1 MLVFN
6 KLELGICVII
16 LDVLVE
22 FSLVFQNTEA
32 AFGRCSTK
40 IIVQQDDVMK
50 YSFYAPVVKIR
61 KVLHPN
67 LLETEIYRRYFSNNL
82 TTSSEQCYTSRWL
95 LWADLHGW
103 SPKAAAKIIFKVLM
117 VTNMF
122 YFLPGR
128 HVKVERTFMDCF
140 KCTFRWTVWAR
151 RISFRF
157 CSKIVFQQKKK
168 KKIFLF

>member
-1 MLVFN
+1 MLVSN

-16 LDVLVE
+16 LDVLVK

-40 IIVQQDDVMK
+40 TVVQQHDVMK
-50 YSFYAPVVKIR
+50 YSFSTPVVKSR

-67 LLETEIYRRYFSNNL
+67 LLKTEICRRYFSNNL
-82 TTSSEQCYTSRWL
+82 TTSSDQCYTSRWL
-95 LWADLHGW
+95 LWADLHGC
-103 SPKAAAKIIFKVLM
+103 SSKAAAKIIFKVLM

-122 YFLPGR
+122 YFLQWR

-140 KCTFRWTVWAR
+140 KCTFQWTVWAR

-168 KKIFLF
+168 NIFVSF